1 MYLIDTNVISE
12 IRKGARCDSNVSAW
26 FSGVTDAGIFLSV
39 LTLGEMRR
47 GAERVRDRDP
57 QQCAILERWIQ
68 VTSRRYATNI
78 LPVSEVIADAW
89 GQMHYIRNVPVV
101 DGLLAATAK
110 AHNLILVTRNIQ
122 HFQGLSVNLL
132 NPFSPTTGGN

>member
-1 MYLIDTNVISE
+1 MYLLDTNVISE
-12 IRKGARCDSNVSAW
+12 IRKGARCDANVSAW

-39 LTLGEMRR
+39 LTLGELRR

-68 VTSRRYATNI
+68 VISRRYDPNI

-89 GQMHYIRNVPVV
+89 GQMHYIRNVPVI
-101 DGLLAATAK
+101 DGLLAATARV
-110 AHNLILVTRNIQ
+110 HSLTLVTRNIQ
-122 HFQGLSVNLL
+122 HVQGLGASLL
-132 NPFSPTTGGN
+132 DPFTPATGGQ